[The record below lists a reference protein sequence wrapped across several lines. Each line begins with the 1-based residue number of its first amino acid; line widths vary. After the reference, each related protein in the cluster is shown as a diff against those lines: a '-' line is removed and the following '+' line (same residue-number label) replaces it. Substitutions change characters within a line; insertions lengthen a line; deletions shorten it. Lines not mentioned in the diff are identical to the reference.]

1 MPAKTST
8 PPGATCAHNSGAS
21 TFTFAGGDPVS
32 EGYRVGDII
41 TPNGT
46 LRDWLIGNGYCKLV
60 ADEPANTVARPM
72 SQRVRGV
79 MTRAKAA

>member
-1 MPAKTST
+1 MNTLRLPKKVRFILAWQT
-8 PPGATCAHNSGAS
+8 
-21 TFTFAGGDPVS
+21 
-32 EGYRVGDII
+32 YRVGDVI
-41 TPNGT
+41 TPPGT

>member
-1 MPAKTST
+1 MST
-8 PPGATCAHNSGAS
+8 LRLPKKVRFILAWQT
-21 TFTFAGGDPVS
+21 
-32 EGYRVGDII
+32 YRVGDVI

-60 ADEPANTVARPM
+60 DEPANTVARPM

>member
-1 MPAKTST
+1 MTTLRLPKKVRFILAWQT
-8 PPGATCAHNSGAS
+8 
-21 TFTFAGGDPVS
+21 
-32 EGYRVGDII
+32 YRVGDVI

-60 ADEPANTVARPM
+60 DEPVHVATNEPANTVARPM